1 MTELDAFR
9 AEKDEFFGG
18 HPQSPLTRE
27 QRKGFHGLQ
36 YFPENDALRLEVKVE
51 EFESKQTFEMQ
62 TSTGDVQIYEKF
74 GKFTFDVDGEQTELT
89 IYRSEHGFFLPFVD
103 ILAGEETYPAGRYLD
118 PEPLPG
124 GYFIVD
130 FNIAY
135 NPYCAYNEM
144 WSCPITP
151 AENRLKVAIRAGEK
165 LFHA

>member
-1 MTELDAFR
+1 MTDLDAFR

-27 QRKGFHGLQ
+27 QRKDFHGLQ

-51 EFESKQTFEMQ
+51 EFESKQKFEMQ

-74 GKFTFDVDGEQTELT
+74 GKFTFDVDGEQAELT

-103 ILAGEETYPAGRYLD
+103 ILAGKETYPAGRYLD

-130 FNIAY
+130 FNIVY